1 MLLLSHCGGLMEK
14 EYSENSEKSALRFC
28 KTVILTPCG

>member
-14 EYSENSEKSALRFC
+14 EYSENSEKSALISGIR
-28 KTVILTPCG
+28 

>member
-14 EYSENSEKSALRFC
+14 EYSENSEKSAL
-28 KTVILTPCG
+28 ILTPGG

>member
-14 EYSENSEKSALRFC
+14 EYSENSEKSALG
-28 KTVILTPCG
+28 TVAK